1 MKWQTIVNNEE
12 FMTSQSMLVSSLTWD
27 PRVWI
32 LNIPKRLL
40 MGLFFL
46 EDFDL
51 ELVKNNQKISIL
63 HIEIDQGAMYL
74 SIVSLV

>member
-1 MKWQTIVNNEE
+1 
-12 FMTSQSMLVSSLTWD
+12 
-27 PRVWI
+27 
-32 LNIPKRLL
+32 